1 MLWAI
6 RRNALN
12 YYEVRPWVLD
22 QVIRAW
28 RGQPAHLLAS
38 SMAAA
43 LALLPAGAELA
54 QVQPDCIWWFDV
66 DAGRVISRS

>member
-1 MLWAI
+1 VLWAI

-22 QVIRAW
+22 EIIRDW
-28 RGQPAHLLAS
+28 REQPARLIAS
-38 SMAAA
+38 SMTAA

-54 QVQPDCIWWFDV
+54 RVQPDCLWWFG
-66 DAGRVISRS
+66 AGIERVISGS

>member
-22 QVIRAW
+22 AVVRDW
-28 RGQPAHLLAS
+28 REQRGHLVAS
-38 SMAAA
+38 SMSAA
-43 LALLPAGAELA
+43 LALLPAGVELA
-54 QVQPDCIWWFDV
+54 RVQPDCLWWF
-66 DAGRVISRS
+66 GPGIERVISGS